1 MLWKS
6 KTRNTVRKYEHK
18 GAEMKITDVEKFYIK
33 PRWML
38 VKISTDEGIVGW
50 GEPTLEGRTTVVGDA
65 IEVLKD
71 LLIGEDPMAI
81 EKLYNMMYRGAFY
94 RGGAVIYSAIS
105 GIEQALW
112 DIKGKALGAPV
123 WQLLG
128 GKYRDRIRMYAHLI
142 PFSDDPSDEEIRE
155 WANKRLDAGFT
166 ALKTSMITPPVRH
179 IESMATVKHIV
190 HRMEVLR
197 DAIGEEIDFAI
208 DFHGRV
214 SPALAPVLCREL
226 EHVFPMFIEEPV
238 LPENVDTMVKV
249 SRSTTIPIAS
259 GERLF
264 TTFSFREIIEKQ
276 AVNVVQPDLCHCG
289 GILQTYKIAAMA
301 ANYYMSVAPHN
312 PLGPLAL
319 ASCLQI
325 DACIPNFTAQE
336 HPTQAEGLD
345 LGKGIIKDPFVIKDG
360 YIDVPDKPGLGV
372 EVDEEAIKK
381 LSYDGRWSNPI
392 LFFDDDHSMGE
403 W

>member
-1 MLWKS
+1 
-6 KTRNTVRKYEHK
+6 
-18 GAEMKITDVEKFYIK
+18 MKITNVEKFYIK

-50 GEPTLEGRTTVVGDA
+50 GEPTLEGRTTVVGAA
-65 IEVLKD
+65 IDVLKG
-71 LLIGEDPMAI
+71 LLIGEDPMTI

-112 DIKGKALGAPV
+112 DIKGKTLGAPV

-142 PFSDDPSDEEIRE
+142 PFSDDPSDGEIKE

-179 IESMATVKHIV
+179 IESMATVKQIV

-197 DAIGEEIDFAI
+197 DTIGEEIDFAI

-214 SPALAPVLCREL
+214 SPALAPILCREL

-238 LPENVDTMVKV
+238 LPENVDAMVKV
-249 SRSTTIPIAS
+249 SRATTIPIAS

-264 TTFSFREIIEKQ
+264 TTFGFRELIEKQ

-319 ASCLQI
+319 ASCIQI
-325 DACIPNFTAQE
+325 DTCIPNFTAQE
-336 HPTQAEGLD
+336 HPTQEEGLD
-345 LGKGIIKDPFVIKDG
+345 LGKGIIKEPFVIKDG

-392 LFFDDDHSMGE
+392 LYFDDDHSMGE